1 MNEHLFAELI
11 NPWIPDKDL
20 PITLNRR
27 CSEKLGLKKQARISY
42 IDELYLDI
50 YIHTGYPCYRYCICD
65 FFSKEDKRNA
75 KIEEC
80 YH

>member
-27 CSEKLGLKKQARISY
+27 CSEKLGIKKQARLSY
-42 IDELYLDI
+42 IEDLYLDI
-50 YIHTGYPCYRYCICD
+50 YIHTGDPCCRYCICA
-65 FFSKEDKRNA
+65 FFSKYEKRSA
-75 KIEEC
+75 KMEAW
-80 YH
+80 YQ

>member
-27 CSEKLGLKKQARISY
+27 CSEKLGLKKQARVSY
-42 IDELYLDI
+42 IDDLYLDI
-50 YIHTGYPCYRYCICD
+50 YIHTGDPCYRYCICA
-65 FFSKEDKRNA
+65 FFSNHDKRNA
-75 KIEEC
+75 KLNAW
-80 YH
+80 YQ